1 VSETVAITE
10 DARLECEHGGVLENK
25 PSQDVLRIDA
35 RRVLVAKDPETR
47 HIHNCPFIT
56 PTTRP
61 CITSLM
67 VGTGYSTLV
76 AVDGHAV
83 CLSSL
88 SGVTDGTPPGAQ
100 YRVNEPGEIWVAI
113 ST

>member
-1 VSETVAITE
+1 MSAPLAITE
-10 DARLECEHGGVLENK
+10 DARLECEHGGVLDNA
-25 PSQDVLRIDA
+25 PSQDILRIDG
-35 RRVLVAKDPETR
+35 RRVLVAKDPEGR

-56 PTTRP
+56 PSTRP

-76 AVDGHAV
+76 AVHGHQV
-83 CLSSL
+83 CLASL

-100 YRVNEPGEIWVAI
+100 YNVRAPGELYVMV
-113 ST
+113 SQ